1 MCLMSVFNDII
12 IRLFCFRSFLAAVV
26 GTGINSIFSSKYI
39 VSKKR
44 KMCNSS
50 GEDKAKGKKLYAL
63 LPHILQVTDMS
74 GPKNPAVQ
82 RFSST

>member
-1 MCLMSVFNDII
+1 V
-12 IRLFCFRSFLAAVV
+12 RE
-26 GTGINSIFSSKYI
+26 
-39 VSKKR
+39 
-44 KMCNSS
+44 
-50 GEDKAKGKKLYAL
+50 GEDKARGKKFYAL